1 METLKVFLIKR
12 LIAVMAVVLVSEA
25 LVLALVRVFL
35 VPIALRAASMQP
47 PARVSVTEIL
57 LGLYSVIIGHW
68 QLTPAGIAVRS
79 GAVLLMLLS
88 LFLLAAPV
96 TAGIILYAQM
106 VSARVDELQRK
117 RDEEHREYDAQ
128 RSLML
133 SDFAHDLRT
142 PIMTI
147 SGYAGALQ
155 DGMVKDEEQK
165 KEYLDAIRRKADRM
179 SELIN
184 LLFDYVRL
192 GSASFALNRED
203 CDINR
208 LAAETAAA
216 LYTDIEQAGMELE
229 AEIPEEAFIAEAD
242 KAQAGRILNNL
253 LVNAVR
259 HNPPGT
265 RIALRIRRLAGME
278 VIEVAD
284 SGVPIPGDP
293 EKLFEPFVKG
303 DGSRSGDRG
312 SGLGL
317 SIARK
322 ITEMHGWTLTLEQP
336 CSGYTK
342 AFVLRVQE
350 KSD

>member
-25 LVLALVRVFL
+25 FVLALVRVFL

-117 RDEEHREYDAQ
+117 RDEEHRDYDAQ

-184 LLFDYVRL
+184 LLFDYTKL
-192 GSASFALNRED
+192 GSVNYHLQKEKIDLNELLRE
-203 CDINR
+203 
-208 LAAETAAA
+208 AAA
-216 LYTDIEQAGMELE
+216 AAFSDFEDAGTDLLV
-229 AEIPEEAFIAEAD
+229 EIPEEPFFVQAD
-242 KAQAGRILNNL
+242 AAQVSRVFHNL
-253 LVNAVR
+253 LINIIR
-259 HNPPGT
+259 HNPAGT
-265 RIALRIRRLAGME
+265 EAAVSVKRLAGAE
-278 VIEVAD
+278 LIAVAD
-284 SGVPIPGDP
+284 TGVRIEKDGP
-293 EKLFEPFVKG
+293 ELFDPFVKG
-303 DGSRSGDRG
+303 DNSRSGGTG

-317 SIARK
+317 SIAKK
-322 ITEMHGWTLTLEQP
+322 ITDMHGWELTLRQP
-336 CSGYTK
+336 FGNYTK
-342 AFVLRVQE
+342 AFVIQVTER
-350 KSD
+350 